1 MKRKITFI
9 MLLLPSLILIAPQV
23 DSNIVDINIA
33 SAKRI
38 FQEMIFKESSLTVQ
52 LLYEALVFNGIQ
64 NPEIVVKQAI
74 VETGNFKSK
83 IFRET
88 NNPFGMHLA
97 SSRKS
102 ITTEFVYGDY
112 YDGQF
117 HKMAKFNSWYDAVLD
132 FKYWQDFWLKEELTE
147 EQYYVFLRTLPYAA
161 DPRYVYKV
169 KSVELDITV
178 S

>member
-1 MKRKITFI
+1 MKRRITFI

-23 DSNIVDINIA
+23 DSDITDRNIA
-33 SAKRI
+33 NAKWI
-38 FQEMIFKESSLTVQ
+38 FQEIIFRKSSLTTQ
-52 LLYEALVFNGIQ
+52 LLYEALLFNGIQ

-83 IFRET
+83 IYRET

-117 HKMAKFNSWYDAVLD
+117 HKMAKFNCWYDAVID
-132 FKYWQDFWLKEELTE
+132 FKYWQTFWLDNILTE
-147 EQYYVFLRTLPYAA
+147 RQYYTFLDTLPYAA
-161 DPRYVYKV
+161 NPNYISMV
-169 KSVELDITV
+169 KSINLDII
-178 S
+178 